1 MRHIKNNLLSRSSH
15 VYTRGGSVGSF
26 GNWKINSDTST
37 IDFLIAHGLF
47 SSLCILCWFKINK
60 RKSSGTSSLKNE
72 RCYYLPIQN
81 CFQNKLLYHITCSRH
96 QSLQIFEFF
105 IGPKNIF
112 DQRKMFSCPASINKN
127 KDLENWISN
136 IWRLWCRE
144 QVNTVQNPVKRSDII
159 ICFRI
164 RLINFTKLSSNKIF
178 RNEMLTVF

>member
-1 MRHIKNNLLSRSSH
+1 MFHKYLAKTQVYKNSTSNFFSLDVRWWKGLLFLL
-15 VYTRGGSVGSF
+15 GSAF
-26 GNWKINSDTST
+26 IHKWTNFELLQNRKIW
-37 IDFLIAHGLF
+37 LW
-47 SSLCILCWFKINK
+47 IL
-60 RKSSGTSSLKNE
+60 
-72 RCYYLPIQN
+72 
-81 CFQNKLLYHITCSRH
+81 TCSRH
-96 QSLQIFEFF
+96 QSLQIFEFQFSNSPNLCFYLLKGDKKTFF